1 MFKKKKRLKQ
11 WIWVN
16 FILKYCVQNKQTTCR
31 EQCINL
37 DYCKIILGRGSE
49 MAQQVKFL
57 GTIPDT

>member
-1 MFKKKKRLKQ
+1 MDLGKLYIEILCPKQ
-11 WIWVN
+11 T
-16 FILKYCVQNKQTTCR
+16 KTTCR